1 MTTHLLWW
9 SGPALEFLILLRAA
23 RGGFIKKYPFFYSYV
38 FCVLVIDCI
47 SNPIHASNPTHYA
60 IWYWST
66 QFLILIVGYG
76 IILEISNHALEAY
89 PGAERCSRYL
99 VIALFAIIFAYVA
112 LQGLLSAHWSPAA
125 TSAELERD
133 LRVVQALLLV
143 SILFV
148 VSYFRI
154 ALGKNLKGIILGYGL
169 FLGTSVMI
177 LAIQSYA
184 GKSFQAIWD
193 ISQPFFYV
201 ASLMIW
207 TVALWS
213 YQPNPEPAMPPA
225 LEADYRVLAMKTK
238 GMLHLVR
245 ASLGKATRL

>member
-1 MTTHLLWW
+1 MTTHLLSW
-9 SGPALEFLILLRAA
+9 SGPALELLILLRAA
-23 RGGFIKKYPFFYSYV
+23 RSRFIRKYPFFYSYI
-38 FCVLVIDCI
+38 FCVLIIDCV
-47 SNPIHASNPTHYA
+47 SNPVHGFDHSHYTV
-60 IWYWST
+60 WYWAT
-66 QFLILIVGYG
+66 QFLTLIVGYG

-99 VIALFAIIFAYVA
+99 VIALFAIIFGYVA
-112 LQGLLSAHWSPAA
+112 VQGLLSTHWSPAA
-125 TSAELERD
+125 TNAELERD
-133 LRVVQALLLV
+133 LRMVQALLLV

-169 FLGTSVMI
+169 FLGTSVII

-184 GKSFQAIWD
+184 GKSFQAIWN
-193 ISQPFFYV
+193 ISQPFFYL
-201 ASLMIW
+201 ASLVFW

-213 YQPNPEPAMPPA
+213 YQPNPEPDVPST

-245 ASLGKATRL
+245 ASLGKAARP

>member
-1 MTTHLLWW
+1 MTTHILWW

-23 RGGFIKKYPFFYSYV
+23 RGRFLRKYPFFFSYI

-47 SNPIHASNPTHYA
+47 SNPFHRMDPSHYA
-60 IWYWST
+60 VWYWST
-66 QFLILIVGYG
+66 QFLTLIVGYG

-89 PGAERCSRYL
+89 PGAERCSRFL
-99 VIALFAIIFAYVA
+99 VIALFTIIFGYVA
-112 LQGLLSAHWSPAA
+112 FQGLLSAQWSPAA
-125 TSAELERD
+125 TNAELERD

-177 LAIQSYA
+177 LAIQAYA
-184 GKSFQAIWD
+184 GKSFQAIWN
-193 ISQPFFYV
+193 ISQPFFYL
-201 ASLMIW
+201 ASLSFW

-213 YQPNPEPAMPPA
+213 YQPNPKPEVPSS
-225 LEADYRVLAMKTK
+225 LEADYRVLATKTK
-238 GMLHLVR
+238 GMLQLMR
-245 ASLGKATRL
+245 ASLGKAARP

>member
-1 MTTHLLWW
+1 M
-9 SGPALEFLILLRAA
+9 LI
-23 RGGFIKKYPFFYSYV
+23 
-38 FCVLVIDCI
+38 IDCI
-47 SNPIHASNPTHYA
+47 SNPFHRFDPSLYGL
-60 IWYWST
+60 WYWST
-66 QFLILIVGYG
+66 QFLTLIVSCG
-76 IILEISNHALEAY
+76 IIIEISNHALEAY

-99 VIALFAIIFAYVA
+99 VIALFAIIFGYVA
-112 LQGLLSAHWSPAA
+112 LQGLLSTHWSPAA
-125 TSAELERD
+125 SNAELERD

-169 FLGTSVMI
+169 FLGTSVII

-184 GKSFQAIWD
+184 GKSFQSIWD
-193 ISQPFFYV
+193 VSQPISYL
-201 ASLMIW
+201 ASLTFW

-213 YQPNPEPAMPPA
+213 YQPNPEPDVPSA
-225 LEADYRVLAMKTK
+225 LEADYRELALKTK

-245 ASLGKATRL
+245 ANLGKAARP